1 MATKIH
7 VGFRDGKLTSGKCEA
22 DKGKCPYGNHF
33 PSQSEADKYQEH
45 VSEILHSPKYR
56 DLAAGFEAMGEGGN
70 AMTTE
75 QALANG
81 FPPEI
86 AKLIGGEPTDEPVA
100 ETMKMEEVNVSPTVD
115 SEKLEAEQPPVAEVE
130 AEDSAVDAK
139 ADSPKP
145 RVVAQGEAISH
156 DVPPEPGSID
166 LNTPEGVERFHQILD
181 SYRVSDSDEFKKLSP
196 YLRDAIYGSDDPKAQ
211 RYKIERELEN
221 YARAVN
227 SVRVGV

>member
-86 AKLIGGEPTDEPVA
+86 AKLIGGEPTDPRYARENVGKELEDDSLKELREALSGNLGDGTDDDDDYEPPA
-100 ETMKMEEVNVSPTVD
+100 SMS
-115 SEKLEAEQPPVAEVE
+115 
-130 AEDSAVDAK
+130 
-139 ADSPKP
+139 
-145 RVVAQGEAISH
+145 EAIDEFMAKQEAPLREALGGETHSLPH
-156 DVPPEPGSID
+156 RSIPEGID
-166 LNTPEGVERFHQILD
+166 LWGR
-181 SYRVSDSDEFKKLSP
+181 
-196 YLRDAIYGSDDPKAQ
+196 G
-211 RYKIERELEN
+211 
-221 YARAVN
+221 
-227 SVRVGV
+227 GG

>member
-86 AKLIGGEPTDEPVA
+86 AKLIGGEPTDPKYARE
-100 ETMKMEEVNVSPTVD
+100 NVGKDVTS
-115 SEKLEAEQPPVAEVE
+115 
-130 AEDSAVDAK
+130 DSATDELVVEEPAPNVTEDKKESTPVDHTRK
-139 ADSPKP
+139 PK
-145 RVVAQGEAISH
+145 G
-156 DVPPEPGSID
+156 
-166 LNTPEGVERFHQILD
+166 N
-181 SYRVSDSDEFKKLSP
+181 
-196 YLRDAIYGSDDPKAQ
+196 
-211 RYKIERELEN
+211 
-221 YARAVN
+221 
-227 SVRVGV
+227 

>member
-86 AKLIGGEPTDEPVA
+86 AKLIGGEPTDPKYARENVGVEPADEPVA
-100 ETMKMEEVNVSPTVD
+100 ETMKMEEVNVSPT
-115 SEKLEAEQPPVAEVE
+115 L
-130 AEDSAVDAK
+130 
-139 ADSPKP
+139 
-145 RVVAQGEAISH
+145 
-156 DVPPEPGSID
+156 
-166 LNTPEGVERFHQILD
+166 
-181 SYRVSDSDEFKKLSP
+181 
-196 YLRDAIYGSDDPKAQ
+196 
-211 RYKIERELEN
+211 
-221 YARAVN
+221 
-227 SVRVGV
+227 